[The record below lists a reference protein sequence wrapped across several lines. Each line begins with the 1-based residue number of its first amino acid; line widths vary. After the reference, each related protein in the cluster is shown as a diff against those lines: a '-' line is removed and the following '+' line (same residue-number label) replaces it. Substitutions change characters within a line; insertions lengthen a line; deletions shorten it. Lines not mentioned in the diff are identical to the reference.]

1 MVFNSAPP
9 LPSLLNLK
17 QPETN
22 IERRFFYT
30 DFLNRNI
37 FQKLALVLPNLLM
50 NEVLKKEAYKEFI
63 TTIIPLI
70 KARLKSKPK
79 NNLNVYRRPVDHKTK
94 KLKSIIDGF

>member
-1 MVFNSAPP
+1 MSVD
-9 LPSLLNLK
+9 
-17 QPETN
+17 
-22 IERRFFYT
+22 FYT